1 MPFDSILGLAV
12 VAAIANVLVTAAIVL
27 PGLVARGLDSAA
39 DEVPSAGAAAAPPPG
54 SGTTPFAALGEE
66 RPPLS
71 YDRLVRVAA
80 WIFILAAAGVVVG
93 GGLWAER
100 QPAILALLGLAGLVV
115 LVIHDF
121 LPHGTS
127 ARAKYLVEGTVAV
140 TFASLLV
147 LLTGQTASPFFI
159 AFLLIVGAAAFA
171 APGRATAAFTAFA
184 MAGYVAAALAPVAEP
199 GPDAL
204 GLATVGVNTT
214 VLGLVAYVS
223 SQLAGEHRRS
233 RNEAMRLA
241 TIDPLTG
248 LFNRT
253 FFFAA
258 VEREI
263 ARSDRSGRGFCVL
276 MIDLDD
282 LKVVND
288 RFGHLVGDRLLEGV
302 GRVIRT
308 RVRRMDTAARYGG
321 DEFVIL
327 LPETDRSGGVV
338 LAEKIRQGAAGL
350 RVPVG
355 GGGTTAAS
363 LSIGVA
369 AYPTD
374 GLTVDE
380 LLAAADQAMYVTKRR
395 SREPE
400 PEAGWWGPGTGE
412 LGADRGSEV
421 RPKAA
426 PRGWPGRGGR
436 IEIAVGRAAYRR

>member
-1 MPFDSILGLAV
+1 MPSDSILALAV
-12 VAAIANVLVTAAIVL
+12 VAAIANVLLTVAVVL
-27 PGLVARGLDSAA
+27 PGLVARDADSAA
-39 DEVPSAGAAAAPPPG
+39 DEVPSAAALPPPAL
-54 SGTTPFAALGEE
+54 GTASVTAALGDEL
-66 RPPLS
+66 PPLS
-71 YDRLVRVAA
+71 YDRLVRVTA
-80 WIFILAAAGVVVG
+80 WIFILAAAAAVVG
-93 GGLWAER
+93 GGLWIER
-100 QPAILALLGLAGLVV
+100 QPAILVLLGFAGLVV
-115 LVIHDF
+115 LVAHDL
-121 LPHGTS
+121 LPVGTP
-127 ARAKYLVEGTVAV
+127 ARAKYVVEGAAAI

-147 LLTGQTASPFFI
+147 LLTGRTTSPFFI

-171 APGRATAAFTAFA
+171 APGRAAAAFTTVAA
-184 MAGYVAAALAPVAEP
+184 AGYAAAALAPVTEP

-204 GLATVGVNTT
+204 GLATVAVNVT

-223 SQLAGEHRRS
+223 NQLAGEHRRS
-233 RNEAMRLA
+233 RSEAMRLA

-276 MIDLDD
+276 MVDLDD

-288 RFGHLVGDRLLEGV
+288 RFGHLVGDRLLEAV
-302 GRVIRT
+302 GRIIRT
-308 RVRRMDTAARYGG
+308 GVRRMDTAARYGG

-327 LPETDRSGGVV
+327 LPETDRSGGVI
-338 LAEKIRQGAAGL
+338 LAEKIRQGAGAL

-355 GGGTTAAS
+355 GGTIAAS
-363 LSIGVA
+363 LSVGVA
-369 AYPTD
+369 AYPMD

-380 LLAAADQAMYVTKRR
+380 LLAAADQAMYVAKRR
-395 SREPE
+395 GREAE
-400 PEAGWWGPGTGE
+400 PEAGWWGPGTG
-412 LGADRGSEV
+412 GPGGDRGPAV
-421 RPKAA
+421 RPTAA